1 MGFELTT
8 AVMIGTDCT
17 GSCKTNYHTIMTTTA
32 HKKHLY
38 NVLFFKNV
46 NNIFL
51 NLCVNDKFSIN
62 HNQKGVIP
70 LIGLTPPNICACP
83 KIDFQSLMLLTFY
96 IELFEVRGRGVI
108 VHFVDICGIVDHQ
121 SLNFLFIRK
130 SNRYSYHNILQV

>member
-1 MGFELTT
+1 MLPVTSLNK
-8 AVMIGTDCT
+8 IRQ
-17 GSCKTNYHTIMTTTA
+17 
-32 HKKHLY
+32 KKHLY